1 MADETLWLF
10 GKMSPESSTPMTT
23 PSGASSEPSWGWMK
37 PLKLKQG
44 AGLRLAFWLEKPP
57 EWVGESS
64 TPNTSALPSGGGEC
78 SLLPRLVNLS
88 EVLERGPVHPRF
100 SLSARAAQGI
110 LRRAGRRGKRLP
122 ELLERALLRVAGGTA
137 VK

>member
-1 MADETLWLF
+1 MGEQMHLWS
-10 GKMSPESSTPMTT
+10 GRMSPESSTPRTT

-44 AGLRLAFWLEKPP
+44 AGLRQAFSLEKPP

-64 TPNTSALPSGGGEC
+64 TPNTSGSPSAGGAS

-110 LRRAGRRGKRLP
+110 LRRSERRGKRLP
-122 ELLERALLRVAGGTA
+122 ELLDKALRQVAGGTA
-137 VK
+137 DK